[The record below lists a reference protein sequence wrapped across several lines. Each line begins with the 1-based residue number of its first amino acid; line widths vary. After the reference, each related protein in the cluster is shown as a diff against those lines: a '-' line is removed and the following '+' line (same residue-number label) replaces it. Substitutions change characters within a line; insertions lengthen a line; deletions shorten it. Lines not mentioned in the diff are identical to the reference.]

1 MKQQHTLNL
10 KESYATEY
18 KYVTSAFSVVIGHQY
33 TNGFSKSA
41 TFYQSPNT
49 IFVLLIPK
57 NHCISNG

>member
-18 KYVTSAFSVVIGHQY
+18 KYVTSVFSVVLVHQD

-41 TFYQSPNT
+41 TFYQALT
-49 IFVLLIPK
+49 
-57 NHCISNG
+57 